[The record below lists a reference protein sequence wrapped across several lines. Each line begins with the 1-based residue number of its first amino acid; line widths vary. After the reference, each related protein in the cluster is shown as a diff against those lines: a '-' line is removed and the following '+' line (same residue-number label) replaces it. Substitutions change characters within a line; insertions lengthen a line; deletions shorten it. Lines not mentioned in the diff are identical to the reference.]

1 MVEKTQLDKEKI
13 KQLANSRT
21 IKNLLE
27 GFALESQANRRY
39 LYFAQK
45 AKEEGFPEVANVFL
59 ETAEGEGGHAFGHI
73 EFIEPITDPLTG
85 KELGDT
91 EKNLKVA
98 IEGETYEFSEL
109 YPGFARVARE
119 EGFDEI
125 AEWFEF
131 LARAEKSHAGRLQKA
146 LDLLLELKKKR

>member
-1 MVEKTQLDKEKI
+1 MEKPHLNKDKI
-13 KQLANSRT
+13 KQLANSKT
-21 IKNLLE
+21 FKNLLE

-39 LYFAQK
+39 LFLAQQ
-45 AKEEGFPEVANVFL
+45 AKEEGFEEIANIFL
-59 ETAEGEGGHAFGHI
+59 ETAEGEGGHSFGHI
-73 EFIEPITDPLTG
+73 EFIAPIADPLTG
-85 KELGDT
+85 KQLGDT
-91 EKNLKVA
+91 ETNLKTS

-146 LDLLLELKKKR
+146 LELLYDLKKKK

>member
-13 KQLANSRT
+13 KKLANSKT
-21 IKNLLE
+21 LKNLLE

-45 AKEEGFPEVANVFL
+45 AKEEGFDEIANVFL
-59 ETAEGEGGHAFGHI
+59 ETAEGEGGHSFGHI
-73 EFIEPITDPLTG
+73 EFLEPIADPLTG

-91 EKNLKVA
+91 EQNLKVA
-98 IEGETYEFSEL
+98 IEGKTYEFSEL

-146 LDLLLELKKKR
+146 LNLLLDLKKKK

>member
-1 MVEKTQLDKEKI
+1 MEKPHPDKDKI
-13 KQLANSRT
+13 KKLANSRT
-21 IKNLLE
+21 YKNLLE

-39 LYFAQK
+39 LYFAQR
-45 AKEEGFPEVANVFL
+45 AKEEGYEAISNIFF
-59 ETAEGEGGHAFGHI
+59 ETAEGEGGHSFGHF
-73 EFIEPITDPLTG
+73 EYLEPIADPLTG
-85 KELGDT
+85 KEIGDT
-91 EKNLKVA
+91 ETNLRTA

-146 LDLLLELKKKR
+146 LDLLLELKKKK

>member
-1 MVEKTQLDKEKI
+1 MNSDKFKN
-13 KQLANSRT
+13 LANSKT
-21 IKNLLE
+21 LKNLLE

-45 AKEEGFPEVANVFL
+45 AKDEGFEEIAKIFL
-59 ETAEGEGGHAFGHI
+59 ETAEGEGGHSFGHI
-73 EFIEPITDPLTG
+73 EFLDPIKDPLTG
-85 KELGDT
+85 KRLGDT
-91 EKNLKVA
+91 ETNLKIA

-131 LARAEKSHAGRLQKA
+131 LARAEKSHAGRLQRA
-146 LDLLLELKKKR
+146 LDLLHQLKKAR

>member
-1 MVEKTQLDKEKI
+1 MDKSSIEKLSK
-13 KQLANSRT
+13 SRT
-21 IKNLLE
+21 LKNLLE

-45 AKEEGFPEVANVFL
+45 AKEEGYEEISNVFL

-73 EFIEPITDPLTG
+73 EFLEPITDPLTG
-85 KELGDT
+85 KKLGDT
-91 EKNLKVA
+91 ETNLRVA

-119 EGFDEI
+119 EGFYEI

-146 LDLLLELKKKR
+146 LDLLLQKKKEK

>member
-1 MVEKTQLDKEKI
+1 MDKPTLDKEKI
-13 KQLANSRT
+13 QQLAKSKT
-21 IKNLLE
+21 FKNLIE

-45 AKEEGFPEVANVFL
+45 AKEEGLEDIANVFL
-59 ETAEGEGGHAFGHI
+59 ETAEGEGGHSFGHM
-73 EFIEPITDPLTG
+73 EFLAPIADPLTG

-91 EKNLKVA
+91 ERNLKIA

-146 LDLLLELKKKR
+146 LDLLYDLKKK

>member
-1 MVEKTQLDKEKI
+1 MEKMQLDKNKI
-13 KQLANSRT
+13 QKLSQSQTL
-21 IKNLLE
+21 KNLLE

-39 LYFAQK
+39 LFFAK
-45 AKEEGFPEVANVFL
+45 RAEEEGFKEIADVFL
-59 ETAEGEGGHAFGHI
+59 ETAEGEGGHAFGHFEYLELI
-73 EFIEPITDPLTG
+73 ADPMTG

-91 EKNLKVA
+91 ETNLKVS

-109 YPGFARVARE
+109 YPGFARIARE

-146 LDLLLELKKKR
+146 LDLLTELKKRK

>member
-1 MVEKTQLDKEKI
+1 MEKPHLDKEKI
-13 KQLANSRT
+13 KQLANSKT
-21 IKNLLE
+21 FKNLLE

-39 LYFAQK
+39 LFFAQQ
-45 AKEEGFPEVANVFL
+45 AKDEGFEEIANIFL
-59 ETAEGEGGHAFGHI
+59 ETAEGEGGHSFGHI
-73 EFIEPITDPLTG
+73 EYIAPIADPLTG

-91 EKNLKVA
+91 ETNLRTA

-146 LDLLLELKKKR
+146 LELLYELKRKK

>member
-1 MVEKTQLDKEKI
+1 MEKPQSDNNKLFK
-13 KQLANSRT
+13 LANSKT
-21 IKNLLE
+21 FKNLLE

-39 LYFAQK
+39 LFFAQR
-45 AKEEGFPEVANVFL
+45 AKEEGFEDIANVFL

-73 EFIEPITDPLTG
+73 EYLEPIADPLTG
-85 KELGDT
+85 KEFGDT
-91 EKNLKVA
+91 ETNLKVS

-146 LDLLLELKKKR
+146 LDLLYELKKKK

>member
-1 MVEKTQLDKEKI
+1 MEKFPLNPDKI
-13 KQLANSRT
+13 RYLAQSKT
-21 IKNLLE
+21 FKNLLE

-39 LYFAQK
+39 LYFAEK
-45 AKEEGFPEVANVFL
+45 ARKEGLDEIANVFD
-59 ETAEGEGGHAFGHI
+59 ETAEGEGGHSFGHF
-73 EFIEPITDPLTG
+73 EFIELIMDPLTS
-85 KELGDT
+85 KQLGDT
-91 EKNLKVA
+91 ETNLRVA

-109 YPGFARVARE
+109 YPGFARTARE

-146 LDLLLELKKKR
+146 LDLLLELKKQK

>member
-1 MVEKTQLDKEKI
+1 MDVPNLDQNKI
-13 KQLANSRT
+13 KLLANSKT
-21 IKNLLE
+21 YKNLLE

-39 LYFAQK
+39 VFFAQK
-45 AKEEGFPEVANVFL
+45 AKAEGFDEIANVFL
-59 ETAEGEGGHAFGHI
+59 ETAEGEGGHSLGHI
-73 EFIEPITDPLTG
+73 EFLSPIADPLTG
-85 KELGDT
+85 KQLGDT
-91 EKNLKVA
+91 ETNLKTA

-146 LDLLLELKKKR
+146 LDLLNELKKKK

>member
-1 MVEKTQLDKEKI
+1 MDAPQLNENKI
-13 KQLANSRT
+13 KQLANSKT
-21 IKNLLE
+21 FKNLLE

-39 LYFAQK
+39 LFFAQK
-45 AKEEGFPEVANVFL
+45 AKEEGYEEIANIFL
-59 ETAEGEGGHAFGHI
+59 ETAEGEGGHSFGHI
-73 EFIEPITDPLTG
+73 EYLAPIADPLTG

-91 EKNLKVA
+91 ETNLKTA

-146 LDLLLELKKKR
+146 LDLLYELKKKR